1 MKKITAIMILLT
13 SINCFANPINFEQR
27 IWNHLPINIT
37 LPIGKEKIIKFPDSV
52 SLGIPAAIKNDL
64 FIQNDAGWLYLTA
77 KKPFTK
83 KRVEIKDNAAGEIL
97 LLNLSAQKNAGSAP
111 LEIIY
116 QQTETQNKT
125 LPNPLQGSLAYATLI
140 RYAEQELYA
149 PARLRKNP
157 YNIQLINSYVTKK
170 GTLTKTQIFYGL
182 FNDHSTINIKW
193 AEWRGG
199 NYYVTAVMVRNMQKT
214 NIDLSRSLPLLCGRA
229 NQSWNAVVFFP
240 NWKLAKAG
248 KANDTTMAFLISQK
262 PFEEQMENC
271 K

>member
-1 MKKITAIMILLT
+1 MKKIVAIIILLA
-13 SINCFANPINFEQR
+13 SINCLANPINFDQR
-27 IWNHLPINIT
+27 IWNHIPINVT
-37 LPIGKEKIIKFPDSV
+37 LPVSKEKILKFPASV
-52 SLGIPAAIKNDL
+52 SLGIPDAIKDKI
-64 FIQNDAGWLYLTA
+64 FVQNNSGWLYLTA
-77 KKPFTK
+77 KKPFTQS
-83 KRVEIKDNAAGEIL
+83 RVEIKDNAAGEIL
-97 LLNLSAQKNAGSAP
+97 FLNLSAEKNADDEP

-116 QQTETQNKT
+116 QQQEAENKT
-125 LPNPLQGSLAYATLI
+125 LPNPLQGSLAYVTLI

-157 YNIQLINSYVTKK
+157 YNIQLINSYVSQK
-170 GTLTKTQIFYGL
+170 GTLNQNQIFYGL
-182 FNDHSTINIKW
+182 FNDHSTINIPW
-193 AEWRGG
+193 AQWRGG

-214 NIDLSRSLPLLCGRA
+214 NIDLTRSLPLLCGRI

-248 KANDTTMAFLISQK
+248 KPNDTTMAFLISQK

>member
-1 MKKITAIMILLT
+1 MKKITAIIILLT
-13 SINCFANPINFEQR
+13 SLNCFANAISFEQK
-27 IWNHLPINIT
+27 IWNHIPIDVTLPIN
-37 LPIGKEKIIKFPDSV
+37 KEKIIKFPDSV
-52 SLGIPAAIKNDL
+52 SLGVPASIRNNL
-64 FIQNDAGWLYLTA
+64 FIQNNTGWLYLTA
-77 KKPFTK
+77 KKPFAQT
-83 KRVEIKDNAAGEIL
+83 RVEIKDNTTGEIL
-97 LLNLSAQKNAGSAP
+97 LLNLSAEKNAADEP

-116 QQTETQNKT
+116 QQQDTKNKT
-125 LPNPLQGSLAYATLI
+125 LPNPLQGSLAYVTLI
-140 RYAEQELYA
+140 RYAEQQLYA
-149 PARLRKNP
+149 PTRLRKNP

-170 GTLTKTQIFYGL
+170 GTLNQNQIFYGL

-214 NIDLSRSLPLLCGRA
+214 NIDLSRSLPLLCGRI

-248 KANDTTMAFLISQK
+248 KPNDTTMAFLISQK